1 MDAIITGDIV
11 NSSKVSAAVWLAAL
25 NNELATM
32 GQTPGDWQIY
42 RGDSFQL
49 LVPHAE
55 EALFLAIRLKAVL
68 KTIRQL
74 DLRMAI
80 GMGAIEFR
88 SPQITA
94 SNGSAFLF
102 SGEKFDL
109 LKQEDIRLAVKSGHK
124 EFDDDINLLLR
135 LALRTMD
142 NWTVNE
148 AEIVHLKML
157 RPDLSQTELG
167 KIINLKQNTISD
179 RLKRAGYKDIIAV
192 DSAFRKKLNQ
202 YL

>member
-11 NSSKVSAAVWLAAL
+11 NSSKVPAAMWLAAL

-32 GQTPGDWQIY
+32 GHTPGDWQIY

-49 LVPHAE
+49 LAPNAE

-68 KTIRQL
+68 KGIRQL
-74 DLRMAI
+74 DVRMAI
-80 GMGAIEFR
+80 GIGDINFR

-102 SGEKFDL
+102 SGEKFDK
-109 LKQEDIRLAVKSGHK
+109 LKQEDTRLAVKSSNK
-124 EFDDDINLLLR
+124 DFDEDINLLLR
-135 LALRTMD
+135 LALTIMD
-142 NWTVNE
+142 NWTINE

-157 RPDLSQTELG
+157 RSDLSQTELG

-179 RLKRAGYKDIIAV
+179 RLKRAGYKDIMAV
-192 DSAFRKKLNQ
+192 DNAFRKKLNQ
-202 YL
+202 FL

>member
-1 MDAIITGDIV
+1 MNAIITGDIV
-11 NSSKVSAAVWLAAL
+11 NSSKVPAAIWLAAL
-25 NNELATM
+25 NNELSTM
-32 GQTPGDWQIY
+32 GHTPGDWQIY

-49 LVPHAE
+49 LAPHTE

-68 KTIRQL
+68 KTIRHL
-74 DLRMAI
+74 DIRMAI
-80 GMGAIEFR
+80 GIGDIDFR
-88 SPQITA
+88 NPQITA

-109 LKQEDIRLAVKSGHK
+109 LKQEDCRLAVKTNNK
-124 EFDDDINLLLR
+124 DFDDDINLLLR

-148 AEIVHLKML
+148 AEIIHLKML
-157 RPDLSQTELG
+157 RPDLSQTGLG
-167 KIINLKQNTISD
+167 KVINLKQNTVSD
-179 RLKRAGYKDIIAV
+179 RLKRAGYKDIMAV

-202 YL
+202 FL